1 MFCPSCGTRNP
12 DGSRFCGACGTDLS
26 ARGPGASQAAAPAA
40 SVAAGPAARRR
51 RSWRRRAPVAA
62 VAVALVTIAV
72 AGLVTGWFGFAR
84 PSITPG
90 TYVLLYSD
98 KTYGQCDTLCVTQ
111 NGYMNIPVY
120 RDVLGGNIQINQVK
134 NGDIYGTV
142 DAHYEGI
149 FEKSF
154 HERSNFEDSE
164 SATSPTINFVM
175 PQGSPDNITGTWALW
190 VIEGSENRQY
200 VSSLMWAKFSDNGSF
215 KYEVFSS
222 DSSSHD
228 RGSAVALIKAG
239 TFQGDSNAESG
250 RWAKQEDGSY
260 LLTLSNGSSCLYQFS
275 NVIEQQMVSRSFPS
289 LG

>member
-90 TYVLLYSD
+90 TYVLGTDATAYTAFVAQDGSVSFLEYKYAYGGGIKDTWIKDGNLYG
-98 KTYGQCDTLCVTQ
+98 KVET
-111 NGYMNIPVY
+111 NILSPEYDHPSSPMIV
-120 RDVLGGNIQINQVK
+120 
-134 NGDIYGTV
+134 
-142 DAHYEGI
+142 
-149 FEKSF
+149 
-154 HERSNFEDSE
+154 NFM
-164 SATSPTINFVM
+164 M
-175 PQGSPDNITGTWALW
+175 PQGATDSIVGTWAYWHTWNDDEPHQL
-190 VIEGSENRQY
+190 V
-200 VSSLMWAKFSDNGSF
+200 WAKFSDNGSF
-215 KYEVFSS
+215 KYEVFSN
-222 DSSSHD
+222 SSSPEME
-228 RGSAVALIKAG
+228 SALALIKAG

-250 RWAKQEDGSY
+250 RWDKQEDGSY
-260 LLTLSNGSSCLYQFS
+260 LMTLVNGGSCVY
-275 NVIEQQMVSRSFPS
+275 RYHK
-289 LG
+289 